1 MQKKISIVSLLIAI
15 LLIITISIGTSYS
28 LWTTSVQQASVNTV
42 DVGCFKIVFN
52 DINVE
57 GGGNIS
63 LNNAYP
69 ISNESGKILFPYK
82 FSISNQCSVAASYNV
97 NLETLSTSTMDE
109 NVLDVF
115 FNDSVL
121 KSYSN
126 NVINGL
132 SDDAKSG
139 MNLTRGYLP
148 AGESVIYSLRVWI
161 DYDVTVDTP
170 NVQGKIWNGRIAVN
184 SEATFSKPAFTNKVI
199 GDSNVTLDIDTRS
212 SKTVQSIACY
222 YGDKNNQ
229 TTAGTAIGNSKCQF
243 PINAEYA
250 KYTVNYTDGTSDTSY
265 AKQLVEYIVKDGV
278 EQYVLQNWA
287 SSTTYEDGYVNV
299 LFGGSVND
307 TSTYFVLNK
316 VFDLSNY
323 YGMYYDIS
331 YNLNFPSPGSGFFG
345 MFALDNGY
353 FDGTQLDH
361 VFGYTNYFETSTA
374 AVNLNVA
381 RQTYSLVFNSANH
394 YAYSQRVF
402 TPSPDDMDLSNFER
416 SLLSF
421 DFANPPGDGSVNANI
436 YNWYLQLAE

>member
-15 LLIITISIGTSYS
+15 LLIVTISIGTTYS
-28 LWTTSVQQASVNTV
+28 LWTTSVQQASVNSI
-42 DVGCFKIVFN
+42 DVGCFKIVF
-52 DINVE
+52 DDRNVE

-69 ISNESGKILFPYK
+69 ISNEKGKMLMPYK

-115 FNDSVL
+115 FNDSVI

-148 AGESVIYSLRVWI
+148 AGESVVYSLRVWI

-170 NVQGKIWNGRIAVN
+170 NVQGKTWNGRIAVN

-199 GDSNVTLDIDTRS
+199 GASDVTLDIDTRS
-212 SKTVQSIACY
+212 SKTVESIACF
-222 YGDKNNQ
+222 YGDKNSQ

-250 KYTVNYTDGTSDTSY
+250 KYDVTYTDGTSDTSY
-265 AKQLVEYIVKDGV
+265 AKQLIEYIVKDGV
-278 EQYVLQNWA
+278 EQYVMKNWH
-287 SSTTYEDGYVNV
+287 SSATYEDGYVNV
-299 LFGGSVND
+299 LFGDSTNNN
-307 TSTYFVLNK
+307 STYFVNNK

-331 YNLNFPSPGSGFFG
+331 YNLTLPSSGSALFG
-345 MFALDNGY
+345 ICALDNGY
-353 FDGTQLDH
+353 YDGTQVDH
-361 VFGYTNYFETSTA
+361 TFAYPNYYDNNTA

-394 YAYSQRVF
+394 YDYSLTAY
-402 TPSPDDMDLSNFER
+402 TPSPDDMDLSNYER

-421 DFANPPGDGSVNANI
+421 AFVDPQSDGSVNANI